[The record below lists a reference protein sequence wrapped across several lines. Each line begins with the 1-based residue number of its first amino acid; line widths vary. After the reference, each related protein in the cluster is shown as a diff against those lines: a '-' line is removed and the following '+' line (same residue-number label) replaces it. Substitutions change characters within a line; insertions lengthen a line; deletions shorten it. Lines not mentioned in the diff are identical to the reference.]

1 MAAKSGKLNE
11 SFEWCSGSVTGRRHT
26 IAGLDNQDASCVR
39 AGAHWLAAVVC
50 DGCSSGPDCG
60 VGAWLGAR
68 MVVECLRAVAPK
80 LRPKNVEKQ
89 LEGARVEI
97 LQRILR
103 LARSL
108 GGDLTDMLGDTFLY
122 TVIGALMNRSVAVVF
137 SIGDG
142 VAFVN
147 GQKHE
152 IAYKN
157 DRPAYLTYALTDLNE
172 KYGDAF
178 RFRVL
183 ATMPTPQLE
192 TVILGTDGVL
202 DLIDSQHKTMPG
214 KSQKIGSID
223 QFLSKNRYYRI
234 PEALTRYLA
243 RVNKPTMRVDWKTRK
258 VRRELG
264 RLPDD
269 TTLIAIRRS
278 SRERHGG

>member
-1 MAAKSGKLNE
+1 MAASSGKLNE
-11 SFEWCSGSVTGRRHT
+11 VFEWCSGTVTGRRHSV
-26 IAGLDNQDASCVR
+26 AGRDNQDASCVR
-39 AGAHWLAAVVC
+39 SGANWLAAVVC

-60 VGAWLGAR
+60 IGAWLGAR
-68 MVVECLRAVAPK
+68 MVVECLRSIAPK
-80 LRPKNVEKQ
+80 LRPKNIEKQ
-89 LEGARVEI
+89 LEAARVEI

-122 TVIGALMNRSVAVVF
+122 TVIGVLMNRSTAVVF

-147 GQKHE
+147 GQKYE

-183 ATMPTPQLE
+183 ATMPTSKLK
-192 TVILGTDGVL
+192 TLILGTDGVL
-202 DLIDSQHKTMPG
+202 DLIEAAHKTMPG
-214 KSQKIGSID
+214 KTQKIGKID
-223 QFLSKNRYYRI
+223 QFLTKNRYYRI

-264 RLPDD
+264 RLADD
-269 TTLIAIRRS
+269 TTIIAIRRAAQGS
-278 SRERHGG
+278 SGG